1 MINKYE
7 KQAEFYLE
15 NISNSIGLKLTIS
28 NDGSRHFIRDY
39 DGHTFGHGETMS
51 NLYSSIFLCAEILSM
66 QKQMKDKME
75 IKQ

>member
-1 MINKYE
+1 MVSKYE

-15 NISNSIGLKLTIS
+15 NIANSIGLNLTIS

-66 QKQMKDKME
+66 QKRKME
-75 IKQ
+75 IKE

>member
-1 MINKYE
+1 MVSKYE

-15 NISNSIGLKLTIS
+15 NIANSIGLNLTIS
-28 NDGSRHFIRDY
+28 NDGNNHFIRDY

-66 QKQMKDKME
+66 QKRKME
-75 IKQ
+75 IKE

>member
-1 MINKYE
+1 MSSKYE

-15 NISNSIGLKLTIS
+15 NITSSIGLNLTIS

-66 QKQMKDKME
+66 QKQMKNKKE